1 MESVSITVHC
11 SNFTNVQKNYFY
23 NGKEKKSELKKEK
36 GKRKKEKEKG
46 TSWLSKFA
54 IRLPFSDMDF
64 WLLIELERV
73 EESAGQ

>member
-1 MESVSITVHC
+1 MYKKAVFTME
-11 SNFTNVQKNYFY
+11 K
-23 NGKEKKSELKKEK
+23 KKKSELKKEK
-36 GKRKKEKEKG
+36 RKKG
-46 TSWLSKFA
+46 VTSWLSKFA